1 MATNREIRDRL
12 KTVRDQLDKLSQP
25 PEGGID
31 PNAADA
37 NHEGPVTLTQE
48 AREELQAHFA
58 SWDKSDITKALALQA
73 MEGAKQGSGIPFDR
87 YSTAIDALIARSK
100 SGGETRLVQKL
111 LDSAGAGALIRQDLE
126 PMIHA
131 LFVKVFPAYA
141 ALGQKPS
148 NGLVHAYQQ
157 VTSPG
162 DAEFIGETQVV
173 PPSTST
179 FVQATTPI
187 AIVGSERAISLKSQ
201 AAVDAGGMNFN
212 LGQEELENAATAII
226 RKIQETTLKGNYQA
240 PAGTDAT
247 LDGPFDALGFDG
259 FRRTL
264 EVNKFRQQDG
274 QPILD
279 AIRRGVREA
288 GDNGGFPTLAFL
300 DYRVKQNL
308 EDQQIAAWRIN
319 APTVEVTPGL
329 RVNAVNTPVGELG
342 LVGVPGRFFGPTAG
356 YNDAHP
362 STPAQ
367 VVDVYCLDTSRVSYV
382 YLGSPGITVIEL
394 PTAVSG
400 ALTRQFI
407 CFAMTGLEVAAPA
420 FCAKV
425 QIRVDNLDGASGS

>member
-1 MATNREIRDRL
+1 MATNREIRERL
-12 KTVRDQLDKLSQP
+12 KTVKDQLDKLSQP
-25 PEGGID
+25 PEGGD

-37 NHEGPVTLTQE
+37 RHEGPVTLTAE
-48 AREELQAHFA
+48 AREELQAEFGK
-58 SWDKSDITKALALQA
+58 WNKPDIVKALALQA
-73 MEGAKQGSGIPFDR
+73 MEGAKQGAGIPFDR

-100 SGGETRLVQKL
+100 SGGDNRLVQKL

-141 ALGQKPS
+141 AIGQKPS

-162 DAEFIGETQVV
+162 DAEFIGETQIV
-173 PPSTST
+173 PPSVST

-226 RKIQETTLKGNYQA
+226 RKIQSTTLKGNYQA

-247 LDGPFDALGFDG
+247 KDGPYDALGFDG
-259 FRRTL
+259 FRRVL
-264 EVNKFRQQDG
+264 EVNKVEQLDG
-274 QPILD
+274 QPILE
-279 AIRRGVREA
+279 ALRRGVREA

-300 DYRVKQNL
+300 DYKVKQNL

-329 RVNAVNTPVGELG
+329 RVNAVNTPIGELG
-342 LVGVPGRFFGPTAG
+342 LVGVPGRFFGPDGG
-356 YNDAHP
+356 YDRGDG
-362 STPAQ
+362 
-367 VVDVYCLDTSRVSYV
+367 VFVDDVYCIDTSRVSYV

-394 PTAVSG
+394 PTAVTG

-425 QIRVDNLDGASGS
+425 QIRIDNLDVAPGS